1 MSLVL
6 YYILNLVDF
15 LLIVL
20 LGISIISFILYH
32 ISNNFNIKYINIYG
46 FFSSM
51 DTFSLI
57 MLSSAILKEITLVY
71 CIFKIFSFSIIYLY
85 IFLMFY
91 FIYSLFS
98 FKVSVFIKESLIS
111 VTEYLIIY
119 FLSLLANFLVE
130 VRNLQ
135 IVVYYIWIL
144 SIILVS
150 CSIYFFSKNL
160 SYILLKDKNVRRNLI
175 VNE

>member
-1 MSLVL
+1 MSLAL
-6 YYILNLVDF
+6 YYILNLVGF
-15 LLIVL
+15 LLIIL
-20 LGISIISFILYH
+20 LGISIISFVLYH

-51 DTFSLI
+51 NDFSLL
-57 MLSSAILKEITLVY
+57 MLSSAILKEITLIY
-71 CIFKIFSFSIIYLY
+71 CVFRISSFSMIYLY

-98 FKVSVFIKESLIS
+98 FKISVFIKESLIS
-111 VTEYLIIY
+111 IIEYLIIY
-119 FLSLLANFLVE
+119 FLSLLAKFLVE
-130 VRNLQ
+130 VKNLK
-135 IVVYYIWIL
+135 IISYYIWIL

-150 CSIYFFSKNL
+150 CSIYFFIKNL

>member
-1 MSLVL
+1 MSLAL
-6 YYILNLVDF
+6 YYILSIVGF

-20 LGISIISFILYH
+20 LGISIISFVLYH

-51 DTFSLI
+51 DDFSLI
-57 MLSSAILKEITLVY
+57 MLSSAILKEITLIY
-71 CIFKIFSFSIIYLY
+71 CVFKIFSFSIVYLY

-91 FIYSLFS
+91 FIYALFS
-98 FKVSVFIKESLIS
+98 FKILVFIKESIIS
-111 VTEYLIIY
+111 IIEYLIIY

-130 VRNLQ
+130 VKNLR
-135 IVVYYIWIL
+135 IVSYYIWIL
-144 SIILVS
+144 SIILVG
-150 CSIYFFSKNL
+150 CSIYFFFRNL